1 MDYTVVLYELDGGQW
16 SAWIAG
22 RRVGDEF
29 ERAWFT
35 GPDAEQRAR
44 EYAAWKNAALTKEAT
59 HDNAE

>member
-44 EYAAWKNAALTKEAT
+44 EYAAWMNER
-59 HDNAE
+59 EEGV